1 MSNPFATS
9 GKKAYGLLPK
19 AGAASAAAP
28 QRRTLMPKAAFRD
41 LDDDDDD
48 TEPAASSAGK
58 SGDVSRV
65 NTLIR
70 TSGSSHSSGN
80 AAGDDSSIYDYDG
93 AYESF
98 SSAHTAASH
107 PLSSGSSSAPL
118 AGQPRAK
125 YVGNLMATAKVRE
138 KEKDRIYERKLL
150 KEREVR
156 HTIDAV
162 A

>member
-1 MSNPFATS
+1 MSNPFAIS
-9 GKKAYGLLPK
+9 GKTAYGLLPK
-19 AGAASAAAP
+19 TSAAAP
-28 QRRTLMPKAAFRD
+28 QRRALMPKAAFGD
-41 LDDDDDD
+41 PFDDDDDD
-48 TEPAASSAGK
+48 GEQRAVPAGK
-58 SGDVSRV
+58 SADVSRV
-65 NTLIR
+65 NSLIR
-70 TSGSSHSSGN
+70 ASAG
-80 AAGDDSSIYDYDG
+80 AAGDDSIYDYDG

-98 SSAHTAASH
+98 SSTHTATSH